1 MLNKGI
7 ALRGMAVLAGGLMV
21 TGMLTGGAMAQ
32 TQMAS
37 AAAAPSRDVMVFAE
51 KGGRLSPTAQA
62 MVSRVATDAKAS
74 HVTLVGRPESVA
86 PVKAEL
92 QRNGVSAKAIVVK
105 TESVMSVARTKDG
118 LSNPADRK
126 VEIKF

>member
-1 MLNKGI
+1 MRNKGI
-7 ALRGMAVLAGGLMV
+7 ALHAMAVLAGGLIA
-21 TGMLTGGAMAQ
+21 TGAMAQ
-32 TQMAS
+32 TQIAS
-37 AAAAPSRDVMVFAE
+37 AVAAPQRDVMVFAE

-62 MVSRVATDAKAS
+62 MVSRVAADAKAS
-74 HVTLVGRPESVA
+74 HVTLVGRPENVA

-105 TESVMSVARTKDG
+105 TDAMMSVARTKDG

>member
-7 ALRGMAVLAGGLMV
+7 ALRGMAVLVGGLMA
-21 TGMLTGGAMAQ
+21 TGVSAQVAMAQ
-32 TQMAS
+32 TQIAS
-37 AAAAPSRDVMVFAE
+37 AVAPQRDVMVFAE
-51 KGGRLSPTAQA
+51 KGGQLSPTAQA

-74 HVTLVGRPESVA
+74 RVTLVGRPEYVA

-105 TESVMSVARTKDG
+105 TEAVVSVARTKDG